1 LQAKID
7 GLTRSGRCFI
17 HEKLERQKAKGKEVV
32 DGIKGVEV
40 NKPISEEE
48 AKKFLKLMKYNEY
61 SMVEQLNKTL
71 ARISLMSLI
80 LSFEPHRNV
89 L

>member
-1 LQAKID
+1 
-7 GLTRSGRCFI
+7 
-17 HEKLERQKAKGKEVV
+17 
-32 DGIKGVEV
+32 VEV

-61 SMVEQLNKTL
+61 SMVEQLNKTP

>member
-1 LQAKID
+1 
-7 GLTRSGRCFI
+7 
-17 HEKLERQKAKGKEVV
+17 
-32 DGIKGVEV
+32 VEV